1 MTIVVELAAARV
13 VDANFITA
21 SASSAQAFKT
31 AALLKTLSV
40 NALIRGDIGVGKRSL
55 AHYILPDAPLLDASN
70 YDELLS
76 TLESVNEIVI
86 TNLENSPNINKI
98 LDIINRANIRV
109 VATAKSSY
117 YNEFADRLFSIK
129 LDIPSLQERPEDV
142 EQLVQRFTKEAS
154 FLFDSKEE
162 FSLKNFKPD
171 LSQNALS
178 LRKQVMINYLLQNI
192 NENELMGI
200 MQNYLVNKL
209 GSNSDYKNFLHLY
222 EIPLIKAG
230 LQRFRSQL
238 KLADKLG
245 LNRNTL
251 RKKIADNSKYL

>member
-1 MTIVVELAAARV
+1 MMIVVELAAARV

-40 NALIRGDIGVGKRSL
+40 NALIRGDVGVGKRAL
-55 AHYILPDAPLLDASN
+55 ARYILPDAPLLDASN

-76 TLESVNEIVI
+76 ALEGANEIVI

-98 LDIINRANIRV
+98 LDIISRANIRV
-109 VATAKSSY
+109 IATAKSSY
-117 YNEFADRLFSIK
+117 YNEFVERLFSIK
-129 LDIPSLQERPEDV
+129 LDIPPLQERPEDV
-142 EQLVQRFTKEAS
+142 EQLVQKFSKEAS
-154 FLFDSKEE
+154 LLFDSKDE
-162 FSLKNFKPD
+162 FSFKNFRPD

-200 MQNYLVNKL
+200 MQNYLVDKL

-222 EIPLIKAG
+222 EMPLIKAG

-251 RKKIADNSKYL
+251 RKKIAENSKYL